1 MLIYSMKPGHD
12 GSVALIDTD
21 TQDLRQEVKK
31 DITKLELKIG
41 WVKSE
46 LAELQFYALRG
57 RKSYLCYVHV
67 CLVNIGWVNF
77 NMFVRVFNTI
87 RINWSLH

>member
-41 WVKSE
+41 WVKSDLIWWVVVMHLGT
-46 LAELQFYALRG
+46 LAAIFAML
-57 RKSYLCYVHV
+57 
-67 CLVNIGWVNF
+67 
-77 NMFVRVFNTI
+77 MFA
-87 RINWSLH
+87 

>member
-1 MLIYSMKPGHD
+1 MKPGHD

-41 WVKSE
+41 WVKSDLIKWVVVMHLGT
-46 LAELQFYALRG
+46 LAAIFAML
-57 RKSYLCYVHV
+57 
-67 CLVNIGWVNF
+67 
-77 NMFVRVFNTI
+77 MFA
-87 RINWSLH
+87 

>member
-31 DITKLELKIG
+31 DIAKLELKIG
-41 WVKSE
+41 WVKSD
-46 LAELQFYALRG
+46 LIMGSCYALG
-57 RKSYLCYVHV
+57 DSCGYFCYVDV
-67 CLVNIGWVNF
+67 CLVNIGWV
-77 NMFVRVFNTI
+77 
-87 RINWSLH
+87 L

>member
-31 DITKLELKIG
+31 DITKLELKIER
-41 WVKSE
+41 VKSDLIKWVVVMHLGT
-46 LAELQFYALRG
+46 LAAIFAML
-57 RKSYLCYVHV
+57 
-67 CLVNIGWVNF
+67 
-77 NMFVRVFNTI
+77 MFA
-87 RINWSLH
+87 

>member
-31 DITKLELKIG
+31 DIAKLELKIG
-41 WVKSE
+41 WVKSDLIWWVVVMHLGT
-46 LAELQFYALRG
+46 LAAIFAML
-57 RKSYLCYVHV
+57 
-67 CLVNIGWVNF
+67 
-77 NMFVRVFNTI
+77 MFA
-87 RINWSLH
+87 